1 MLSHYSY
8 ALFAARI
15 LLPLVFIV
23 AAITNMFRW
32 QNTLQFMKSKKIPF
46 TGFFLAAATA
56 LKIVASVAV
65 MCNFY
70 LPLGALALI
79 LFVLVCNLVFNNF
92 WAVPSP
98 QKFNVL
104 INFFVNLSI
113 IGGFILLIA
122 VYSQ

>member
-1 MLSHYSY
+1 
-8 ALFAARI
+8 
-15 LLPLVFIV
+15 
-23 AAITNMFRW
+23 
-32 QNTLQFMKSKKIPF
+32 
-46 TGFFLAAATA
+46 
-56 LKIVASVAV
+56 